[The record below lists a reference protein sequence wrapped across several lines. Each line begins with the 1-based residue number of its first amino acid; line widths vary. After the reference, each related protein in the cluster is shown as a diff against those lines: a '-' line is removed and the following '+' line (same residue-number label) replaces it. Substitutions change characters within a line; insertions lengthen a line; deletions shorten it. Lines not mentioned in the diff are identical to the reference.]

1 MKNQE
6 QEIKEKRS
14 FTEVLMDN
22 RGKII
27 ASMAI
32 IGCGVCYIM
41 GTKTGKNKIN
51 DVIDKLNKSADI
63 IADKAKEINRLK
75 AKCAVL
81 EDDIIDLYEDN
92 QTLSSILSEGVLQDA
107 IRTTCNKINSR
118 LNNIKSLELKLI
130 SRPNDETII
139 KKIEE
144 VKRDVDILIKR
155 KDLYTT
161 KLNMYEIKDLDK

>member
-6 QEIKEKRS
+6 QEIKEKKS

-41 GTKTGKNKIN
+41 GTKTGKNKLN
-51 DVIDKLNKSADI
+51 DAIDKINKSADI

-107 IRTTCNKINSR
+107 IQTTCNKINSR
-118 LNNIKSLELKLI
+118 LNNIKSLELRLI

-139 KKIEE
+139 KKIKE
-144 VKRDVDILIKR
+144 VKRDVEILIKR

>member
-6 QEIKEKRS
+6 QEIKEKKS

-41 GTKTGKNKIN
+41 GTKTGKNKMN

>member
-1 MKNQE
+1 MENQE
-6 QEIKEKRS
+6 QEIKEKKS

-41 GTKTGKNKIN
+41 GTKTGKNKLN
-51 DVIDKLNKSADI
+51 DAIDKLNKSADI
-63 IADKAKEINRLK
+63 IADKVKEINRLK

-130 SRPNDETII
+130 SCPNDETII

>member
-6 QEIKEKRS
+6 QEIKEKKS

-41 GTKTGKNKIN
+41 GTKTGKNKLN

-130 SRPNDETII
+130 SCPNDETII

>member
-6 QEIKEKRS
+6 QEIKEKKS

-32 IGCGVCYIM
+32 VGCGVCYIM
-41 GTKTGKNKIN
+41 GTKTGKNKLN

-130 SRPNDETII
+130 SCPKDETII

-161 KLNMYEIKDLDK
+161 KLNIYEIKDLDK

>member
-1 MKNQE
+1 MENQE
-6 QEIKEKRS
+6 QEIKEKKS

-32 IGCGVCYIM
+32 VGCGVCYIM
-41 GTKTGKNKIN
+41 GTKTGKNKLN
-51 DVIDKLNKSADI
+51 DVVDKLNKSADI

-130 SRPNDETII
+130 SCPNDETII

-161 KLNMYEIKDLDK
+161 KLNIYEIKDLDK

>member
-1 MKNQE
+1 MTNQE
-6 QEIKEKRS
+6 QEIKEKKS

-27 ASMAI
+27 TSMAI

-41 GTKTGKNKIN
+41 GTKTGKNKLN

-130 SRPNDETII
+130 SCPNDETII